1 MELPPS
7 VNTLYPNRDN
17 IVNDGNTPLPIET
30 AYFLEDA
37 QHDKAKFNRYWFNFP
52 PEWSTAN
59 KGESIVGVRS
69 AHIIKR
75 RRKLEFNVTIFKVQ
89 KSYFVL
95 HGGNINDP
103 ILTQELLDKFYQD
116 QLKVEYEKEPTW
128 KWIAN
133 FDVIDWVS
141 EEGDLR
147 GFFDAV
153 NTAMKS
159 WIAMHGQYGNAF
171 SQNDSLIAYR
181 DIQTDGYYDKD
192 GFHEIIYTKNNDNID
207 EDSRQYINFFQIGDW
222 NEDFADVFNI
232 GTGAYQNNPKKYS
245 TLSKRLVFDNVW
257 DRHPCKIYSSI
268 GEQALHNYIG
278 DSDVEYSPIKYFK
291 LNSMDQRFWID
302 FYSDAHYNCPTKLPP
317 KDSFVIE
324 MQFLQYDKMFI

>member
-75 RRKLEFNVTIFKVQ
+75 RRKMEVEIEIYKIHKKTYEFVCGGTWNDGTLKEDYITGSNHEYGCFK
-89 KSYFVL
+89 
-95 HGGNINDP
+95 
-103 ILTQELLDKFYQD
+103 
-116 QLKVEYEKEPTW
+116 
-128 KWIAN
+128 
-133 FDVIDWVS
+133 VIDWVS
-141 EEGDLR
+141 VDGDLR

-153 NTAMKS
+153 NSAFKS
-159 WIAMHGQYGNAF
+159 YIKTSTLDKF
-171 SQNDSLIAYR
+171 VQNDDDIQDR
-181 DIQTDGYYDKD
+181 DIQTDGYYDKN
-192 GFHEIIYTKNNDNID
+192 GFHEIIYTERNKAGNQKYYFTNSKNEQDW
-207 EDSRQYINFFQIGDW
+207 EYTAPYMNFFKLKSW

-232 GTGAYQNNPKKYS
+232 GNGIFQNKPEKYQTWHKE
-245 TLSKRLVFDNVW
+245 LIFDNIW
-257 DRHPCKIYSSI
+257 DRQSCKIYSSI

-317 KDSFVIE
+317 NDSFVIE